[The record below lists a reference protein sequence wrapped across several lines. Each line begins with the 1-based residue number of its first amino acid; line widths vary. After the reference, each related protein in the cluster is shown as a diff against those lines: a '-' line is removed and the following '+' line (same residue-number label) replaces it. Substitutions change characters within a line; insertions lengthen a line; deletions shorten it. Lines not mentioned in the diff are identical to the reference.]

1 MNKTF
6 PSFSKNLTP
15 SFLLAASISMST
27 STYGLPKDTLCEEYG
42 ERFNQANSPSSRG
55 GAYGEWIDNK
65 CNITVLPLSEL
76 NKKVSLVDAR
86 LPIVLKPSPA
96 SDSGAPVTRD
106 HQNHNEV
113 DVSFISSGNI
123 EPTSHTVKYYPMYS
137 PSAGNDGYSDGLTPK
152 EPTLMAAPGYEE
164 EVLLEL
170 PGNVVIEN
178 GFTIDRSQLK
188 PTISGCFHSG
198 LALFG
203 ALLTGDVSG
212 VGFSDMGLP
221 ACTGFYMGGPDFT
234 APASKIRQA
243 TKKGNSGGS
252 NGKAGAKSKSNG
264 SGQKSGSHGRNG
276 KSSKNGKNSRASGG
290 AGGGEDPF
298 QSAKGLQYM
307 TEPLYKT
314 VIDAIKNLATKRL
327 EKGFDRTSASS
338 RSLIGQIK
346 KGIRSLSDDQRAF
359 IHSTEPYKSIS
370 HLL

>member
-6 PSFSKNLTP
+6 PSFSKTLTP
-15 SFLLAASISMST
+15 SFLLAVSISLST

-42 ERFNQANSPSSRG
+42 ERFNLANSPSSRG

-76 NKKVSLVDAR
+76 NRKVSLVDAR
-86 LPIVLKPSPA
+86 LPIVLKPSPV
-96 SDSGAPVTRD
+96 SDSGGSIARD
-106 HQNHNEV
+106 RQNHKEV
-113 DVSFISSGNI
+113 DVSFISFDNI

-137 PSAGNDGYSDGLTPK
+137 PSASNDGYSDGLTRK

-170 PGNVVIEN
+170 PGDVIIEN
-178 GFTIDRSQLK
+178 GFIIDRSQLK

-203 ALLTGDVSG
+203 ALITGDVSG
-212 VGFSDMGLP
+212 VGFSDIGLP
-221 ACTGFYMGGPDFT
+221 ACTGLYMGGPDFT
-234 APASKIRQA
+234 APVSKIRQA
-243 TKKGNSGGS
+243 TKKGNSRGS
-252 NGKAGAKSKSNG
+252 NGKAGAKSKKNG
-264 SGQKSGSHGRNG
+264 NGQKGGSHGRNG
-276 KSSKNGKNSRASGG
+276 KSSKNGKNSGASGG

-298 QSAKGLQYM
+298 HSSKGLHYM

-314 VIDAIKNLATKRL
+314 VIDAIKNLASKRL

-346 KGIRSLSDDQRAF
+346 KGTRSLSDDQRAF
-359 IHSTEPYKSIS
+359 IYSTEPYRSIS